1 MNNEDQ
7 IEITNRTQSEKYGEW
22 AIANIFIGNQYVRD
36 VFVTPLAMNAYN
48 KRDDNSYILVQ
59 FVDETKYM
67 NVVFYGGLTECMVV
81 KKCPNAILPR
91 DIFNYNIDACTT
103 GPGKF
108 WHKR

>member
-81 KKCPNAILPR
+81 K
-91 DIFNYNIDACTT
+91 
-103 GPGKF
+103 
-108 WHKR
+108 